1 MPRVVAADTAIPLML
16 NPRFRLIL
24 RGCLVYQGWRGRSDS
39 GDAGWVA
46 MDRSRRPRIKVFLG
60 VAWVCGQFSAVGVVL
75 RLLSGEMAMGGVI
88 ICVRH
93 VQYLFS

>member
-39 GDAGWVA
+39 GDA
-46 MDRSRRPRIKVFLG
+46 DRSRRPRIKVFLG
-60 VAWVCGQFSAVGVVL
+60 VACVCGQFSAVGVVL

-88 ICVRH
+88 ICVRR